1 MDNQQAR
8 DLWNKYLAG
17 TCSAEE
23 AVQFES
29 WYNQEFKMQ
38 EDVPMPDYMQTRNEI
53 LLKIK
58 TQKSALTKN
67 KQRVL
72 WQRIAVAASLL
83 LIFSAGLFY
92 YLEKRNPLKN
102 ESAAYAQDVL
112 PGNNKAV
119 LTLANGKKISLTDVS
134 DGELAKQTGI
144 SIAKTADGQLVYKV
158 LDLGHSPA
166 GISTYNTVETPRGGQ
181 HQIIL
186 QDGSKVWL
194 NASSS
199 IKFPVSFDEAD
210 KRIVV
215 LSGQAYFEV
224 AKNKAKPFIVK
235 TNRQTVEVLG
245 THFDVNAYA
254 DEPTVKTTLLEGS
267 VSVSPLVK
275 APENGANPASR
286 ILKPN
291 QQSVLSGEELSVI
304 PVETSDV
311 VAWKEGKFMFNNEA
325 LESIMKKVSRWYNV
339 EVRYANE
346 DIKKNTYWGTIS
358 RTEKIS
364 KLLKMLETTGDV
376 HFRIEGN
383 VITAMP

>member
-23 AVQFES
+23 AAQFES
-29 WYNQEFKMQ
+29 WYNQEFKTQ

-67 KQRVL
+67 KQHVL
-72 WQRIAVAASLL
+72 WQRIAIAASLL

-92 YLEKRNPLKN
+92 YLENRNPLKN

-158 LDLGHSPA
+158 LDPAHSPV
-166 GISTYNTVETPRGGQ
+166 GISAYNTVETPRGGQ

-199 IKFPVSFDEAD
+199 IKFPISFDEAD

-224 AKNKAKPFIVK
+224 AKNKTKPFIV
-235 TNRQTVEVLG
+235 TTSRQNVEVLG

-254 DEPTVKTTLLEGS
+254 DEPTVKTTLLEGA
-267 VSVSPLVK
+267 VSVSPVVK
-275 APENGANPASR
+275 APKNGANPGSR
-286 ILKPN
+286 MLKPN
-291 QQSVLSGEELSVI
+291 QQSVLSGDELSVI

-311 VAWKEGKFMFNNEA
+311 VAWKEGKFMFNNES

-364 KLLKMLETTGDV
+364 KLLKMLETTGDI

-383 VITAMP
+383 VVTAMP

>member
-23 AVQFES
+23 TAQFES
-29 WYNQEFKMQ
+29 WYNQEFKAL
-38 EDVPMPDYMQTRNEI
+38 EEPPMPDYAQTRNEI
-53 LLKIK
+53 LTKIK
-58 TQKSALTKN
+58 TQKSALEKN
-67 KQRVL
+67 KRRVL
-72 WQRIAVAASLL
+72 WQRIAVAASVLL
-83 LIFSAGLFY
+83 VCSAGLFY
-92 YLEKRNPLKN
+92 HLKN
-102 ESAAYAQDVL
+102 RNSLKHEAAAYAQDVL
-112 PGNNKAV
+112 PGNNKAI

-158 LDLGHSPA
+158 LDPALSTA

-199 IKFPVSFDEAD
+199 IKFPVSFDEANQ
-210 KRIVV
+210 RMVV

-224 AKNKAKPFIVK
+224 ARNKAKPFIVK

-254 DEPTVKTTLLEGS
+254 DEASVKTTLLEGA
-267 VSVSPLVK
+267 VSVSPLAK
-275 APENGANPASR
+275 EDKSAAHPASR

-346 DIKKNTYWGTIS
+346 DLKKNTYWGTIS

-364 KLLKMLETTGDV
+364 KLLKMLETTGDI

-383 VITAMP
+383 VVTAMP

>member
-1 MDNQQAR
+1 MDNQQAH

-23 AVQFES
+23 TAQFES
-29 WYNQEFKMQ
+29 WYNQEFKTL
-38 EDVPMPDYMQTRNEI
+38 EEPPMPDYAQTRNEI
-53 LLKIK
+53 LTKIK
-58 TQKSALTKN
+58 TQKSALEKN
-67 KQRVL
+67 KRPVL
-72 WQRIAVAASLL
+72 WQRIAVAASVVLVC
-83 LIFSAGLFY
+83 SVGLFY
-92 YLEKRNPLKN
+92 YLENSNPLKH
-102 ESAAYAQDVL
+102 ETAAYAQDVL

-158 LDLGHSPA
+158 LDPAHSTA

-210 KRIVV
+210 KRMVV

-254 DEPTVKTTLLEGS
+254 DEPSVKTTLLEGA
-267 VSVSPLVK
+267 VSVSPLAK
-275 APENGANPASR
+275 EDKKGAHPASR
-286 ILKPN
+286 MLKPN

-311 VAWKEGKFMFNNEA
+311 VAWKEGKFMFNNET
-325 LESIMKKVSRWYNV
+325 LESIMKKVSRWYNI

-346 DIKKNTYWGTIS
+346 DLKKNTYWGTIS

-364 KLLKMLETTGDV
+364 KLLKMLETTGDI

-383 VITAMP
+383 VVTAMP